1 MIGMLSLFHKLNIT
15 MRSNEFI
22 TEIMNIDPS
31 TYAGGKSAIDTSNV
45 SQPVN
50 AAQLKPLP
58 GGSGLMYEVK
68 HESNGQIIRIISKND
83 VIGELIVVSDKS
95 VPIKNAVQVHTI
107 TVDEAHRGQGIAK
120 SLYGIVLSVLKLT
133 LLAGTGQTPGGRR
146 NWLSLANVPG
156 VDVKGWVELY
166 DSDLEDEQNVDDVM
180 GQLGGQY
187 IGKKGSQ
194 HYFAFD
200 VIPATGELAPAV
212 KTKISNIYYQN
223 FSKFK
228 TGLYAQ
234 WTGN

>member
-1 MIGMLSLFHKLNIT
+1 
-15 MRSNEFI
+15 MRAIEFI
-22 TEIMNIDPS
+22 IEIMNIDPS
-31 TYAGGKSAIDTSNV
+31 TYAGGKSAIDTGNV
-45 SQPVN
+45 SQPVD

-68 HESNGQIIRIISKND
+68 HESNGQYIIRILSKND

-95 VPIKNAVQVHTI
+95 LPINNAVQVNTI

-120 SLYGIVLSVLKLT
+120 SLYGIVLSILKLT
-133 LLAGTGQTPGGRR
+133 LLAGRGQTPGGRR

-166 DSDLEDEQNVDDVM
+166 DSDLEDEQNIDDVM
-180 GQLGGQY
+180 GKLGGQY
-187 IGKKGSQ
+187 IGKKGKQ

-200 VIPATGELAPAV
+200 VISATGELAPAV

-223 FSKFK
+223 FSKFN

>member
-1 MIGMLSLFHKLNIT
+1 
-15 MRSNEFI
+15 MRATEFI

-50 AAQLKPLP
+50 AAQLKLLP

-68 HESNGQIIRIISKND
+68 HEPNGQYIIRILSKNN

-95 VPIKNAVQVHTI
+95 LPIKNAVQVRTI

-187 IGKKGSQ
+187 IGKKSSQ

-200 VIPATGELAPAV
+200 VIPTTGELAPAV

>member
-1 MIGMLSLFHKLNIT
+1 
-15 MRSNEFI
+15 MRATEFI
-22 TEIMNIDPS
+22 SEIMNIDPA
-31 TYAGGKSAIDTSNV
+31 TYAGGRSAIDTGNV
-45 SQPVN
+45 SQPVDS
-50 AAQLKPLP
+50 AQLKPLP

-68 HESNGQIIRIISKND
+68 HESNGQYIIRILSNNE
-83 VIGELIVVSDKS
+83 VIGELIVVSDRS
-95 VPIKNAVQVHTI
+95 LPINNAVQVHTI

-120 SLYGIVLSVLKLT
+120 SLYGIVLSILKLT
-133 LLAGTGQTPGGRR
+133 LLAGKGQTPGGRR
-146 NWLSLANVPG
+146 NWLSLASVPG

-166 DSDLEDEQNVDDVM
+166 DSDLEDEQNIDDVM

-187 IGKKGSQ
+187 IGKKGKQ

-200 VIPATGELAPAV
+200 VVSATGELAPAV

-223 FSKFK
+223 FSKFN